1 MQFLIAKTMKKIIN
15 NILYFILI
23 QFGIL
28 IGEPIT
34 KVIKS
39 YSIIQNFG
47 TETRELSHSTIVRYN
62 SKNQLLDSTLYIH
75 NVPLSKKYSYI
86 DFKDRRS
93 LQKLEGIERLMHFK
107 YEYNLEGDLV
117 SKRLYGSSNDSLKW
131 KEFYKY
137 FSNGNLWKIIRIDP
151 SKVNVSNKLEGLLY
165 DNNNMPWGESFDY
178 DENGKIKE
186 HREFYAGFVIEHT
199 IYDIDSNGAII
210 IKEENYDPSIMKKT
224 TYSYDNNG
232 NINEIIYSR
241 RGYSIGS
248 EKYEYYQ
255 EGQIKKIMYFDMNG
269 DLEKT
274 VTKLFENKMSRE
286 TKIIT
291 DSTKKLIRRIESR
304 NNSQNKPI
312 IQAMFDNKSRL
323 LQKKTIGYDKV
334 GRLSRI
340 HDYDMLKPSEGGKPI
355 LINIITY
362 EYD

>member
-1 MQFLIAKTMKKIIN
+1 MRKIIK
-15 NILYFILI
+15 NILFFTLI
-23 QFGIL
+23 QFVVLNGKSS
-28 IGEPIT
+28 T
-34 KVIKS
+34 KIIKS
-39 YSIIQNFG
+39 YSIVQNFG

-75 NVPLSKKYSYI
+75 NIPLSKKYSYI
-86 DFKDRRS
+86 NFKNRQS
-93 LQKLEGIERLMHFK
+93 LQKLEGVERLMHFK
-107 YEYNLEGDLV
+107 YEYNLKGNLV
-117 SKRLYGSSNDSLKW
+117 SKVLYGSNNDSLKW

-137 FSNGNLWKIIRIDP
+137 YSNGNLWKIIRLDL
-151 SKVNVSNKLEGLLY
+151 SKVNVSNKLEGLLAS
-165 DNNNMPWGESFDY
+165 DNNMPWGESFDY
-178 DENGKIKE
+178 NENGKIKE
-186 HREFYAGFVIEHT
+186 HKEFYAGFVIEHT
-199 IYDIDSNGAII
+199 IYDIDSSGAII

-224 TYSYDNNG
+224 TYSYDDDG
-232 NINEIIYSR
+232 NVTEIINSR

-248 EKYEYYQ
+248 EKYEYYK
-255 EGQIKKIMYFDMNG
+255 GGKINKIIYFNMNG

-274 VTKLFENKMSRE
+274 VTKLYEHDMSRE

-291 DSTKKLIRRIESR
+291 DSTKKLIRRIEYR

-312 IQAMFDNKSRL
+312 IQATFDNKSRL
-323 LQKKTIGYDKV
+323 LQKKTIGYDEA

>member
-1 MQFLIAKTMKKIIN
+1 MTMKKFIN
-15 NILYFILI
+15 NILYIILI
-23 QFGIL
+23 QFTVL
-28 IGEPIT
+28 FGEPNT
-34 KVIKS
+34 KVIKN
-39 YSIIQNFG
+39 YSIVQNFG

-62 SKNQLLDSTLYIH
+62 PKNQLLDSTLYIH
-75 NVPLSKKYSYI
+75 NVPLSQKYSYI

-93 LQKLEGIERLMHFK
+93 LQKQEGIERLMHFK
-107 YEYNLEGDLV
+107 YEYNLEGNLV
-117 SKRLYGSSNDSLKW
+117 SKKLYGSRNDSLKW

-151 SKVNVSNKLEGLLY
+151 SKVNVSNKLKGFM
-165 DNNNMPWGESFDY
+165 DNDDNMPWGESFDY
-178 DENGKIKE
+178 NENGNIKE
-186 HREFYAGFVIEHT
+186 HKEFYAGFVIEHT
-199 IYDIDSNGAII
+199 IYDVDSSGAII

-224 TYSYDNNG
+224 TYSYDTKG
-232 NINEIIYSR
+232 NITEIIHSR

-248 EKYEYYQ
+248 EKYEYYK
-255 EGQIKKIMYFDMNG
+255 GGKINKIMYFNMNG

-274 VTKLFENKMSRE
+274 VTKLFENDINRE

-312 IQAMFDNKSRL
+312 IQATFDNKSRL